1 MARWFVNNLGLFL
14 LAILIAGATW
24 TLASMQEDPIVEESI
39 TVRVTRLNEPAPA
52 DFLIVDRLPNSVAVR
67 TRGPRSVL
75 LGLAANPPVITV
87 DVGRLGDGTHIIPL
101 TTTFGAVS
109 AQILSSSPVTGMIRL
124 DRVARATLPVRLSL
138 SGAPSLGFRT
148 GAPSVSPLQ
157 ASISGP
163 QSAVQ
168 RVVSLDAQASVEG
181 AKSAV
186 QADARLVAH
195 DANGETV
202 SEAQITPEIV
212 TVRVPL
218 EQLSNYRD
226 LPVTPKWRGQ
236 PAEGYAV
243 TAITVEP
250 QIVTVFGD
258 SSVIQAAK
266 GFIETQDVVISN
278 AQADIDERV
287 NLIVPPGLSLVS
299 ERPSVRVRVR
309 IQPLLGSRTIK
320 RKPLLIGLSSTLTNT
335 ISPESVDLVLSG
347 PLPRLG
353 TLIDDDVRVTL
364 DVTGLDIGTY
374 QLTPRVILPEGLSA
388 QTVLPTTVRVELAT
402 RKK

>member
-1 MARWFVNNLGLFL
+1 MARWFVNNLGLFF
-14 LAILIAGATW
+14 LAILIAGAAW
-24 TLASMQEDPIVEESI
+24 TLASIQDDPILEETI
-39 TVRVTRLNEPAPA
+39 AVRVTRLNEPAPA
-52 DFLIVDRLPNSVAVR
+52 DFMITDRLPNSVAVR
-67 TRGPRSVL
+67 ARGPRSVL
-75 LGLAANPPVITV
+75 LVLAANPPVITI
-87 DVGRLGDGTHIIPL
+87 DVGRLGDGNHVIPL
-101 TTTFGAVS
+101 TTTFGAAS
-109 AQILSSSPVTGMIRL
+109 AQILSSSPATGTLRL
-124 DRVARATLPVRLSL
+124 DRVARASLPVRLSL

-148 GAPSVSPLQ
+148 GPPTVSPAQ
-157 ASISGP
+157 ASISGS
-163 QSAVQ
+163 QAAVQ
-168 RVVSLDAQASVEG
+168 RVVTLDAQVSVEG

-186 QADARLVAH
+186 QADARIIAR
-195 DANGETV
+195 DANGEPVADVQIAPEVV
-202 SEAQITPEIV
+202 S
-212 TVRVPL
+212 VRAPL

-258 SSVIQAAK
+258 STVIQAAK

-299 ERPSVRVRVR
+299 ERASVRVRVR

-335 ISPESVDLVLSG
+335 ISPDSVDLVLSG

-374 QLTPRVILPEGLSA
+374 QLTPRVILPEGLTA